1 MTTAQ
6 VRRDDV
12 DSHGKVNWA
21 SGWIVFAAVLMIFS
35 GAMAIFEGI
44 SAVAKDSVF
53 VVTRNYAYDFNLTGW
68 GILHLVLGAMV
79 LMAGIALFQG
89 AFWSRVIGVV
99 LASLSM
105 LANFIWLPHYPL
117 WAIVI
122 IAMNAFIIWALC
134 VGPSRHRRAV

>member
-6 VRRDDV
+6 MRRDDA
-12 DSHGKVNWA
+12 DSQGKVRWA
-21 SGWIVFAAVLMIFS
+21 SGWITFAAVLMIFS

-44 SAVAKDSVF
+44 SAIAKDSVF
-53 VVTRNYAYDFNLTGW
+53 VVTRNYAYNFSLTGW
-68 GILHLVLGAMV
+68 GVLHVVLGAMV

-89 AFWSRVIGVV
+89 SFWARVIGVV

-105 LANFIWLPHYPL
+105 LANFVWLPHYPL

-122 IAMNAFIIWALC
+122 IAIDAFIIWALC
-134 VGPSRHRRAV
+134 VGPGRHSRAV

>member
-6 VRRDDV
+6 VQREDADG
-12 DSHGKVNWA
+12 HGKVQWA
-21 SGWIVFAAVLMIFS
+21 SGWITFAAVLMIFS
-35 GAMAIFEGI
+35 GIMAIFEGI

-53 VVTRNYAYDFNLTGW
+53 VVTRNYAYNFNLTGW
-68 GILHLVLGAMV
+68 GVLHIVLGSMV

-89 AFWSRVIGVV
+89 AFWARVIGVV

-134 VGPSRHRRAV
+134 VGPSRHARTH